1 MYIYIV
7 LNFFVLFLFE
17 YSLYILLTLPH
28 FHRYQIMDAIEGPLK
43 RRIQEEL
50 NKVDVEK
57 LIDEKIPVIE
67 EQARLLQGLAVEET
81 ILEEAIPPNQ
91 DDQLPFSDSEEDR
104 GPS

>member
-1 MYIYIV
+1 
-7 LNFFVLFLFE
+7 
-17 YSLYILLTLPH
+17 
-28 FHRYQIMDAIEGPLK
+28 MDAIEGPLK

-67 EQARLLQGLAVEET
+67 EQARWMQGLVPAEET
-81 ILEEAIPPNQ
+81 ILEESTPPSDQ
-91 DDQLPFSDSEEDR
+91 DDQMPFSDSEEDR

>member
-1 MYIYIV
+1 
-7 LNFFVLFLFE
+7 
-17 YSLYILLTLPH
+17 
-28 FHRYQIMDAIEGPLK
+28 MDAIEGPLK

-67 EQARLLQGLAVEET
+67 EQARWMQGLTLAEET
-81 ILEEAIPPNQ
+81 ILEESTPPLDQ
-91 DDQLPFSDSEEDR
+91 DDQMPFSDSEEDR